1 MDGRG
6 GLVDDDELSRA
17 TYASDDE
24 SEISYVAY
32 AQRSTMLSAIG
43 RNQFNVRKLS
53 LFPYDPPVSVEEW
66 LTLGRSI
73 GRNTHLEYLQ
83 MCLDGNDAK
92 EDEMMSTENLEAFCV
107 DMSYNRSLNFLFMEE
122 FDFDR
127 ARLELLT
134 CICDREWQS
143 F

>member
-6 GLVDDDELSRA
+6 GLVDDDEVSRA

-73 GRNTHLEYLQ
+73 GTNTNL
-83 MCLDGNDAK
+83 
-92 EDEMMSTENLEAFCV
+92 ENLHKPRWE
-107 DMSYNRSLNFLFMEE
+107 
-122 FDFDR
+122 
-127 ARLELLT
+127 
-134 CICDREWQS
+134 
-143 F
+143 